1 MEETM
6 SPQNT
11 PDAAR
16 AADDFLR
23 RYTLRP
29 EYNATLPD
37 GDVRRMYAQYVE
49 PDGAGVH
56 VEFSVD
62 LDGDEMEDAESDPV
76 VQALAA
82 QAVVAL
88 RRAERQLAAVPIR
101 VTFG

>member
-1 MEETM
+1 MNPRSTA
-6 SPQNT
+6 
-11 PDAAR
+11 DAAR
-16 AADDFLR
+16 TADDFLR

-29 EYNATLPD
+29 EYNAKLPN

-49 PDGAGVH
+49 PEGAGVH

-76 VQALAA
+76 VHALAA
-82 QAVVAL
+82 QAVDAL
-88 RRAERQLAAVPIR
+88 RRAERQLAGAAIR

>member
-1 MEETM
+1 M
-6 SPQNT
+6 SSRSTVDP
-11 PDAAR
+11 AR

-23 RYTLRP
+23 RFTLRP
-29 EYNATLPD
+29 EYNAKLPN

-49 PDGAGVH
+49 PEGAGLH

-62 LDGDEMEDAESDPV
+62 LDDDEMDDAESDPV

-82 QAVVAL
+82 QAVDAL
-88 RRAERQLAAVPIR
+88 RRAEPKLAGAPIR